1 MPPDDGTSENEISD
15 WTDAYFNRTKCT
27 VERFGDVPVTYAV
40 FMRRPVVCA
49 PRIAI
54 DWITGVA
61 RFRGVTFDIDLRHKE
76 GKWVGAG
83 EPLLYISGSFR
94 NLVDLET
101 LFLQKIG
108 PASVAAYNASIMC
121 ADLPN
126 AAFLAMDAR
135 HCAGLEM
142 AELMAYAAS
151 VGSARARRKF
161 GAIGFIGNATDATA
175 RYFGQE
181 KGFGTMP
188 HALIGYAGSTVRAA
202 EMFVETFPGD
212 ALVVLA
218 DYFGREVSDALA
230 VCER

>member
-1 MPPDDGTSENEISD
+1 MPPDDGTRNNEISD

-108 PASVAAYNASIMC
+108 PASVAAVDYKCFGTGSY
-121 ADLPN
+121 LP
-126 AAFLAMDAR
+126 DR
-135 HCAGLEM
+135 WSET
-142 AELMAYAAS
+142 Y
-151 VGSARARRKF
+151 
-161 GAIGFIGNATDATA
+161 ATA
-175 RYFGQE
+175 DIVAYDGVPRV
-181 KGFGTMP
+181 K
-188 HALIGYAGSTVRAA
+188 V
-202 EMFVETFPGD
+202 
-212 ALVVLA
+212 
-218 DYFGREVSDALA
+218 GREFLFPKT
-230 VCER
+230 